1 MSKAIAYLIY
11 FIFRSLNATYRFE
24 HLQLEK
30 FEQAKSLT
38 KNKTYFFGSWHQHVF
53 SCFCACLGRSHL
65 SMTSRSKDGEM
76 VAFLLSKMNFIPVRG
91 SSSRGGKEVMNET
104 IKQLKKDDNIYPAAI
119 TIDGPRGPAKVPKMG
134 IIEIARQAQQP
145 IIPYSAIPKKYW
157 QFNSW
162 DKFRLPMPFTKIFVI
177 YGDPIM
183 VDPDLNKD
191 DYQEVSEKITN
202 ELEKLEKIA
211 VATINSK

>member
-1 MSKAIAYLIY
+1 
-11 FIFRSLNATYRFE
+11 
-24 HLQLEK
+24 
-30 FEQAKSLT
+30 
-38 KNKTYFFGSWHQHVF
+38 
-53 SCFCACLGRSHL
+53 
-65 SMTSRSKDGEM
+65 M

-91 SSSRGGKEVMNET
+91 SSSRGGKEVMNQT

-134 IIEIARQAQQP
+134 IIEIARQAHQP

-157 QFNSW
+157 EFNSW

-202 ELEKLEKIA
+202 ELEQLEKIA
-211 VATINSK
+211 LATINSK